1 MKKILLIGI
10 LMLGI
15 FSLAEAQRNT
25 GQRPSKSGD
34 HQQRGMQDPAQR
46 IENQT
51 KRLTDALSLNAEQI
65 TKVKAI
71 LTKNAEKRQKAFE
84 KMKASGAEP
93 DRDKMR
99 ENMKAS
105 AAQQDNEIKALLT
118 AEQKV
123 KYEQVIKEREERMKN
138 WQGRQGGAGGPAQN

>member
-1 MKKILLIGI
+1 MKRILLIGI
-10 LMLGI
+10 LVLSI
-15 FSLAEAQRNT
+15 FSLAQAQRNT

-34 HQQRGMQDPAQR
+34 QQQRGMMDPVQR
-46 IENQT
+46 VERQT
-51 KRLTDALSLNAEQI
+51 ERLTEALSLNADQV

-71 LTKNAEKRQKAFE
+71 LTKNAEKRQKDFE
-84 KMKASGAEP
+84 KMRASGAEP

-99 ENMKAS
+99 ENMKA
-105 AAQQDNEIKALLT
+105 ANTQQDNEIKALLT

>member
-10 LMLGI
+10 LVLSI
-15 FSLAEAQRNT
+15 FSLAQAQRNT

-34 HQQRGMQDPAQR
+34 QQPRGMMDPAQR
-46 IENQT
+46 VERQT
-51 KRLTDALSLNAEQI
+51 ERLTEALSLDAEQV

-71 LTKNAEKRQKAFE
+71 LTKNSEKRQKAFE
-84 KMKASGAEP
+84 EMRASGDEP

-99 ENMKAS
+99 ESMKAS
-105 AAQQDNEIKALLT
+105 NLQEDKEIKALLT

-138 WQGRQGGAGGPAQN
+138 WQGRQGGAGGSGQN